1 MTTTPQS
8 STRLSD
14 PDGTPTRAAS
24 ADEVFLSAALP
35 WYGLDAQWN
44 GPRRLGTVSTGPDGA
59 VEYGLLGHGEP
70 PATRPTRGDHTP
82 RKGAT
87 VLTMAL
93 LPRRTV
99 PRPADGGKVFLE
111 ATDVAAAAA
120 IAGLRLVEEQWPW
133 RLEQAM
139 RQDWLQQQR
148 DLACEVAERLGEP
161 PWRLLTLPLDG
172 APHVF
177 HYRESQYGWVLA
189 ATAPLKAPAHP
200 GGTPAHDEPS
210 REFLLAAYGRGVSAY
225 ALGFARADIAEYL

>member
-1 MTTTPQS
+1 LTTTPQS
-8 STRLSD
+8 SPDLSA
-14 PDGTPTRAAS
+14 PRS

-35 WYGLDAQWN
+35 WYGLDAQWP
-44 GPRRLGTVSTGPDGA
+44 GARRLGSVSTGPDGT
-59 VEYGLLGHGEP
+59 VEYGLLGHGDP
-70 PATRPTRGDHTP
+70 PATRPTVGEQAP

-99 PRPADGGKVFLE
+99 RRPDGTGKVFLE

-133 RLEQAM
+133 RLDPAR

-148 DLACEVAERLGEP
+148 DLACEVAERLGEA

-189 ATAPLKAPAHP
+189 ATAPLRAAARQ
-200 GGTPAHDEPS
+200 GERTTC
-210 REFLLAAYGRGVSAY
+210 EFLIAAYGRGVSAY
-225 ALGFARADIAEYL
+225 ALGFARADVAQYL